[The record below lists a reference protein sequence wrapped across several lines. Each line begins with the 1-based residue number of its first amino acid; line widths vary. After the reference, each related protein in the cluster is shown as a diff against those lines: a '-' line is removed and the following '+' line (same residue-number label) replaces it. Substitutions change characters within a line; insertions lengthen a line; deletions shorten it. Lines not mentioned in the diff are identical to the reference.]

1 MQTLEQNQRRKE
13 IYQALVA
20 QMEVVFAFLQ
30 GLLERHYQGYNQEE
44 EVQEKQRH
52 GRVCQAVLETYNAFV
67 EWVPITHIMANEQV
81 CLGLRKS
88 RNIFLHISLVFSVQ
102 LALDLAD
109 TRPIQPRIHAI

>member
-1 MQTLEQNQRRKE
+1 MQTLEQSQRRKE

-30 GLLERHYQGYNQEE
+30 GLLERHYQGYNQEKE
-44 EVQEKQRH
+44 AQEKERH

-81 CLGLRKS
+81 CLRLRKIQ
-88 RNIFLHISLVFSVQ
+88 NKITYLHESGLFSQ
-102 LALDLAD
+102 YCGQS
-109 TRPIQPRIHAI
+109 I